1 MTTYTNLEVLTYNA
15 IFDVCGTDIGAD
27 ILDIASMTG
36 KSANVLRG
44 VISSLIK
51 KGMIADVGID
61 ETTALFAPYAAGV
74 CYCYGGES
82 LTDAELELF
91 VKLEA

>member
-15 IFDVCGTDIGAD
+15 ILEVCGTDYAAD
-27 ILDIASMTG
+27 ILDIVSMTG

-51 KGMIADVGID
+51 KGMIADVGD
-61 ETTALFAPYAAGV
+61 EAVTFFTPYAAGV
-74 CYCYGGES
+74 CYCFGGES

-91 VKLEA
+91 VKIEA